1 MTLKVSNLS
10 CGFQNIPILSNI
22 NFDCANGEVVVLKG
36 RNGVGKTTFLRCLAG
51 LSVKLNGDFVF
62 AEDSIAYL
70 GHLNAING
78 NLTVIENLLF
88 WKTIYGLEKVEN
100 TINSLNLTDILYD
113 RISSLSV
120 GQQRLLSFARI
131 QLTQSKYWILDEPM
145 TSLDEKNV
153 TIFISLLENHLEN
166 NGCAIIA
173 THQDLD
179 LPLTEAK
186 RVNLDTFVVSSKN
199 RLSFAELENIS

>member
-1 MTLKVSNLS
+1 MTLKVSNFS

-22 NFDCANGEVVVLKG
+22 SFDCENGEVVVLKG

-51 LSVKLNGDFVF
+51 LSSHLTGNFVF

-70 GHLNAING
+70 GHLNGING
-78 NLTVIENLLF
+78 NLTVIENLFF
-88 WKTIYGLEKVEN
+88 WKTVYGLEKVED

-131 QLTQSKYWILDEPM
+131 QLTGSKYWILDEPL

-153 TIFISLLENHLEN
+153 TIFISLLEDHLKN
-166 NGCAIIA
+166 NGSAIIA
-173 THQDLD
+173 THQDID
-179 LPLTEAK
+179 LPLTKAK
-186 RVNLDTFVVSSKN
+186 RVNLDTFVVSAKN

>member
-1 MTLKVSNLS
+1 MTLIVSNLS

-22 NFDCANGEVVVLKG
+22 NFDCEKGEVVVLKG

-51 LSVKLNGDFVF
+51 LSVKLNGNFVF

-88 WKTIYGLEKVEN
+88 WKTIYGIEKIEN